1 MPHPNLTEADMIEAF
16 SERQMAYAHAN
27 MIERLRNFYE
37 HLPRSPRERKPF
49 AEEVAEAEELGLV
62 VCICLGIENA
72 SDRLGE
78 RRLIHNPACKVHFP
92 SCPTCG
98 RSERIVT

>member
-1 MPHPNLTEADMIEAF
+1 MPISEAAIADELWMRTIHV
-16 SERQMAYAHAN
+16 HARTLD
-27 MIERLRNFYE
+27 RLQRFYDSV
-37 HLPRSPRERKPF
+37 PRGQIARKPF

-78 RRLIHNPACKVHFP
+78 RRLIHNPACKVHFQ

-98 RSERIVT
+98 RSERTVT